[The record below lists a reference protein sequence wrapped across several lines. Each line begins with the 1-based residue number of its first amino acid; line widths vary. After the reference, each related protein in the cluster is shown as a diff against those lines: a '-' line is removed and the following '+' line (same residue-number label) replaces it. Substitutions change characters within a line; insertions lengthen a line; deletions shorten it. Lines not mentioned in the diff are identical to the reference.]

1 MERSKVNLR
10 RICEYAL
17 QREHEGRSFFQH
29 NAQRIA
35 HEAAAGIFRK
45 LQAEEE
51 KHITFIEGLLKSLGS
66 GNIASEARDNSLTAE
81 GFFAQRA
88 DAEMLDQTV
97 IESMVPD
104 VTILRMAYLIERDLA
119 EFYEMAAS
127 KAEGEAR
134 EALGALA
141 TWERSH
147 EKLFK
152 ELHDRVYEQY
162 MKMPWGG

>member
-1 MERSKVNLR
+1 MNLR
-10 RICEYAL
+10 RIYEYAL
-17 QREHEGRSFFQH
+17 QREHEGRNFFQH
-29 NAQRIA
+29 NAQRMS
-35 HEAAAGIFRK
+35 HEAAVGIFRK

-51 KHITFIEGLLKSLGS
+51 KHIAFVEGLLRGLGS
-66 GNIASEARDNSLTAE
+66 ENIAPQARDDSLTAE

-88 DAEMLDQTV
+88 DTEMLEQTV

-127 KAEGEAR
+127 EAEGEAR
-134 EALGALA
+134 EALGALSR
-141 TWERSH
+141 WERGH
-147 EKLFK
+147 ENLFK

>member
-1 MERSKVNLR
+1 MSLR
-10 RICEYAL
+10 RIYEYAL
-17 QREHEGRSFFQH
+17 QREHEGRNFFQH
-29 NAQRIA
+29 NARRMS

-51 KHITFIEGLLKSLGS
+51 KHITFIEGLLRDLGS
-66 GNIASEARDNSLTAE
+66 ENITPEARDNSLTAE
-81 GFFAQRA
+81 GFFVQRA
-88 DAEMLDQTV
+88 DAEMLEQTV

-134 EALGALA
+134 EALSALA
-141 TWERSH
+141 KWERGH
-147 EKLFK
+147 ENLFK